1 MSKRIIAIGVDI
13 ATDAVTEEDFGSRT
27 SLLDWDIILFRPS
40 IDSWISN
47 RSQYKGKPSLDDGVS
62 FSIKEACEHWRRE
75 IKQAV
80 ESGKTVVVFLPP
92 LIEVY
97 IDTGNREY
105 SGTGR
110 NRSTT
115 RLVDL
120 FSNYKAIPIDLKPVN
135 SNGTSIKLVDKGA
148 EVLAPYW
155 AEFSKFS
162 EYRVLLQNQEYP
174 PLLVTKNGARPAGA
188 LVRNKPTGGSL
199 LCLPDLDFYRESFLE
214 LTDDDKGTA
223 WTSEGMQF
231 ASRLITAVVS
241 LDAALRAE
249 GEVTPEPAWASD
261 ATYALSSEEEL
272 RSQLLHIETE
282 LERVQRQKEET
293 KQQLL
298 EAGLMRGLLYE
309 KGKPLERAIIAA
321 LNLLGFDAKP
331 FREGASEFDVVFS
344 SPEGRLIGEAE
355 GKDNKAVNVD
365 KLRQLAMNIHED
377 LQRDEVTT
385 PAKAV
390 LFGNSFRLS
399 PPSERSPDSFT
410 EKCVLAA
417 VSNNTALVAT
427 SHLFYAAQYLTRIAS
442 PQYAEACRAAIL
454 NGTGVVTIPSPP
466 VVDLASPPS
475 NNERS
480 AA

>member
-1 MSKRIIAIGVDI
+1 MSKRIIAIDVDI
-13 ATDAVTEEDFGSRT
+13 ATDAVTKEDFGSKT

-47 RSQYKGKPSLDDGVS
+47 RHEYKGKPSLDDSTS
-62 FSIKEACEHWRRE
+62 FRIKEASEHWRRE

-80 ESGKTVVVFLPP
+80 ESGKTVIVFLSP
-92 LIEVY
+92 LTEVFV
-97 IDTGNREY
+97 DTGDRDY

-110 NRSTT
+110 NRITT
-115 RLVDL
+115 KIVAL
-120 FSNYKAIPIDLKPVN
+120 FSNYNAIPMDLKLIN

-148 EVLAPYW
+148 EVLATYW
-155 AEFSKFS
+155 ADFSKFS
-162 EYRVLLQNQEYP
+162 EYRVIIQNPEYR
-174 PLLVTKNGARPAGA
+174 PLLVTKNGAQPTGT
-188 LVRNKPTGGSL
+188 LVRKPSGGSL
-199 LCLPDLDFYRESFLE
+199 LCLPDLDFYRDSFLE
-214 LTDDDKGTA
+214 LTDDDQGTG
-223 WTSEGMQF
+223 WTSEGTQF
-231 ASRLITAVVS
+231 ASRLIAAVVS
-241 LDAALRAE
+241 LDSALRAE

-261 ATYALSSEEEL
+261 ATYTLSSEDEL

-298 EAGLMRGLLYE
+298 EVGLMRGLLYE

-321 LNLLGFDAKP
+321 LNVLGFNAKP
-331 FREGASEFDVVFS
+331 FRDGASEFDVVFS

-377 LQRDEVTT
+377 LQRDEVIT
-385 PAKAV
+385 PAKPV
-390 LFGNSFRLS
+390 LFGNSFRLI
-399 PPSERSPDSFT
+399 PPNERSQDSFT

-417 VSNNTALVAT
+417 VSSNTALVTT
-427 SHLFYAAQYLTRIAS
+427 SHLFYAAQYLTRVTS

-454 NGTGVVTIPSPP
+454 NGAGVVTIPSPP
-466 VVDLASPPS
+466 VLDLASPPATD
-475 NNERS
+475 ERS